1 MGQPTLEII
10 TYISNYQKRYF
21 PIKIFTMRDLN
32 LALQRGGV
40 GRGGMKLNPFF
51 QKVVP
56 LRKITFVPVNA
67 ISRKKNLHEIK

>member
-1 MGQPTLEII
+1 M
-10 TYISNYQKRYF
+10 
-21 PIKIFTMRDLN
+21 KIFTMRDLN

-56 LRKITFVPVNA
+56 LRKITFVPVKA